1 MRHALCSLRHRPD
14 ALPARSRPAAAALD
28 SSHWPLAGG
37 SGPAGLGDGQP
48 AWGAGGLMHPPE
60 ANAEGGD

>member
-37 SGPAGLGDGQP
+37 SGPAGLG
-48 AWGAGGLMHPPE
+48 WGTGSQLGAQGG
-60 ANAEGGD
+60 